1 MVSAMMKNM
10 AQEEFEVI
18 PCAPVFEDFIG
29 IENRPRVVLVYMDRN
44 VPDMSAFLR
53 EMDGLL
59 AGDDEAASLYLI
71 GSEEEIG
78 EARAFFTEP
87 DRCIAGTFTRPLNVR
102 ELCEHLG
109 GVLEE
114 EARTLGKKRILVV
127 DDDGTMLR
135 TLKLWLSDRYHVY
148 MANSGANAMTLL
160 ERKKVD
166 LILLDY
172 EMPVADGPKVL
183 AMLREN
189 PATADIPVMFLTAKN
204 DAESAMAGIPVKPE
218 KYLLKTM
225 PPDLLMEEME
235 GFFKK

>member
-1 MVSAMMKNM
+1 
-10 AQEEFEVI
+10 
-18 PCAPVFEDFIG
+18 
-29 IENRPRVVLVYMDRN
+29 
-44 VPDMSAFLR
+44 
-53 EMDGLL
+53 
-59 AGDDEAASLYLI
+59 
-71 GSEEEIG
+71 
-78 EARAFFTEP
+78 
-87 DRCIAGTFTRPLNVR
+87 
-102 ELCEHLG
+102 
-109 GVLEE
+109 
-114 EARTLGKKRILVV
+114 
-127 DDDGTMLR
+127 
-135 TLKLWLSDRYHVY
+135 
-148 MANSGANAMTLL
+148 MTLL